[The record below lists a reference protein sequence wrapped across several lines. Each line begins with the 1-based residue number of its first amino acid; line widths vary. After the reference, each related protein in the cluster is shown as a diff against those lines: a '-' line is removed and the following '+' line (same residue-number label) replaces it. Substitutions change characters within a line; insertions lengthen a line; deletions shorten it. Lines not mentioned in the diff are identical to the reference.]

1 MCKLIILQDGI
12 FFQLT
17 AVYMPTQRSV
27 LVCLVLKLRVCKK
40 KIRFLYLFYFYL
52 KNVREVYMV
61 ITVLTHVRYRT
72 LDIAVCSGGALV
84 LVIPVTFHHRY
95 APRRQ
100 VRRNEINRKNTYF
113 NRNLF
118 GLFDIAL
125 KTNTIREVFPRSARN
140 GQEIAIEVEQF
151 EKQTRYPSN

>member
-1 MCKLIILQDGI
+1 MCLQEKKLDLHI
-12 FFQLT
+12 
-17 AVYMPTQRSV
+17 S
-27 LVCLVLKLRVCKK
+27 
-40 KIRFLYLFYFYL
+40 FYFHL
-52 KNVREVYMV
+52 KNAQEVYLV
-61 ITVLTHVRYRT
+61 ITVLKYVRYRT
-72 LDIAVCSGGALV
+72 LVIDVCSGGVLV

-125 KTNTIREVFPRSARN
+125 KTNTIREVFPRSAGN

-151 EKQTRYPSN
+151 E